1 MKRFIITTIQA
12 LVFAALYLFVVIGI
26 LFLFSINTI

>member
-12 LVFAALYLFVVIGI
+12 VLFMTLYLFVVLGI